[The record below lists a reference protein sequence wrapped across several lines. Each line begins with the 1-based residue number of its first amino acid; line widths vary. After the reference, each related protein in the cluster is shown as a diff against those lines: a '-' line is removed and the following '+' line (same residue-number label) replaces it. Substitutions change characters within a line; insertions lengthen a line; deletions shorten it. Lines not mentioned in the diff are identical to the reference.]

1 MDGLALNIY
10 IIWVLA
16 MIISLRLLHLLHL
29 LHHQYYGVGGTLL
42 IDILIAITVAIAT
55 VIH

>member
-1 MDGLALNIY
+1 MNIY